1 MCSSHAEFSSRRTH
15 TARKLHGC
23 DECQRPIEPGQR
35 YVLVAGKWEGDFFLF
50 RAHEDCRALADSL
63 KDEEGCFTYGQLLTA
78 EEVATAA
85 PAQAAEYERLTG
97 RPWAGEVSAPR
108 T

>member
-15 TARKLHGC
+15 TARKMHGC
-23 DECQRPIEPGQR
+23 DECQRPIDVGQR
-35 YVLVAGKWEGDFFLF
+35 YVLVAGRWEGDFFLF
-50 RAHEDCRALADSL
+50 RAHEACRDLADSL
-63 KDEEGCFTYGQLLTA
+63 KDDKGCFLYGCLLNA
-78 EEVATAA
+78 DEYVDAT

-97 RPWAGEVSAPR
+97 RAWLGEVAEKR